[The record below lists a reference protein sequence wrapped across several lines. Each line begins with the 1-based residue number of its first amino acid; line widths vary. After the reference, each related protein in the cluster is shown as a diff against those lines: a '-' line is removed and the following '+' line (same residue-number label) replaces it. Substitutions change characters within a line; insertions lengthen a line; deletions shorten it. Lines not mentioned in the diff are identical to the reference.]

1 MTAATEAKI
10 HQLLPPPLPHESPST
25 IVSYIVSLDALQ
37 DTLQQELDRT
47 PEAAIRLPSPA
58 GGGPSSTATA
68 DDIVEA
74 RVTIAWA
81 CMLKGEWEDVV
92 RVIPGVREV
101 SEEFVGVGKA
111 KDGYIEIARIKSL
124 VLQGA

>member
-37 DTLQQELDRT
+37 DTLQQELNRT

-58 GGGPSSTATA
+58 GGGPSSVATA

-74 RVTIAWA
+74 RVTVAWA
-81 CMLKGEWEDVV
+81 CMLKGEWEDVI
-92 RVIPGVREV
+92 RVIPGAREV
-101 SEEFVGVGKA
+101 SEEFVGVGKV